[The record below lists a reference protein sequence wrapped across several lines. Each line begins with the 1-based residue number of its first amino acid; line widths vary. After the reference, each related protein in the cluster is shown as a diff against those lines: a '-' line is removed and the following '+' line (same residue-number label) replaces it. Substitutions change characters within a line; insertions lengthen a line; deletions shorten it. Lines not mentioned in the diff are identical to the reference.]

1 MQSSGRPLGSVNKD
15 KPLKE
20 ALRIEAA
27 LAEKGKPCTAP
38 KGSLRW
44 IARQALERAGTETA
58 AFRELADRLD
68 GKVPQAIV
76 GDDDHPPVLSVTDD
90 QRVQALT
97 VVLARSGL
105 TLAKAKE

>member
-1 MQSSGRPLGSVNKD
+1 MRSSGRPPGSVNKD

-58 AFRELADRLD
+58 AFRELADRMD

-76 GDDDHPPVLSVTDD
+76 GDDDHAPIRIEDHTDD
-90 QRVQALT
+90 QR
-97 VVLARSGL
+97 
-105 TLAKAKE
+105 AKALAVFMAKNAAKPET